1 MYGTGRCLRVFRAE
15 QHYCTGVIEMSGEK
29 LSVDE
34 LMGRGL
40 EDIHDATN
48 LMWAFN
54 AVLRALPENA
64 TKDTV
69 LGIFDDS
76 WAECR
81 GD

>member
-1 MYGTGRCLRVFRAE
+1 
-15 QHYCTGVIEMSGEK
+15 MSGEK

-34 LMGRGL
+34 LIGRGL
-40 EDIHDATN
+40 EDIRDATD
-48 LMWAFN
+48 LIWAFN
-54 AVLRALPENA
+54 AVIRALPEGA
-64 TKDTV
+64 TKDTA